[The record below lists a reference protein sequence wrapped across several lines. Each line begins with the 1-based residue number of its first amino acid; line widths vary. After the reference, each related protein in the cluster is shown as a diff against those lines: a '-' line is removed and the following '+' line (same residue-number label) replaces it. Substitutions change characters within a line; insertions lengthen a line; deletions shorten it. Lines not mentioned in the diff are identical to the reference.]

1 MKSILII
8 GGNSEIA
15 YATSKIFA
23 QNKYNIHL
31 TSRNIINLEIKKKEI
46 ELLYNV
52 NCKISSLDIENKEDI
67 NRFLNSNPKTA
78 NIILLAAGLL
88 ANKNINDDQILNV
101 NYLSHV
107 DFIEKSILKYKDQ
120 IELNTIIGI
129 SSVAGD
135 RGRENVDIYSSSKCS
150 YSIYLKNLNKK
161 LSESGIHVMTVK
173 PGWVKTKMTKNLKL
187 PKIMTANVDFVGK
200 KIFKAYEC
208 KKNILFV
215 PRYWSVIM
223 FLYRLIPKIL
233 FSIIKK

>member
-8 GGNSEIA
+8 GGNSEIG

-23 QNKYNIHL
+23 KNKYDIHL
-31 TSRNIINLEIKKKEI
+31 ASRNIKNLEIKKKEI
-46 ELLYNV
+46 EDLYNV
-52 NCKISSLDIENKEDI
+52 SCKISSLDIENGEDI
-67 NRFLNSNPKTA
+67 NYFLNSNPKSA

-88 ANKNINDDQILNV
+88 DNKNTNNDQILNV
-101 NYLSHV
+101 NYLSQV

-120 IELNTIIGI
+120 SELNTIIGI

-200 KIFKAYEC
+200 KIFKAYEL

-233 FSIIKK
+233 FSIMKK